1 MESKAD
7 TLEETFETK
16 KVENEEEFVE
26 ELDEVAA
33 VPDNEIRRKLEAD
46 LFETPEF
53 LDDEGVITVMED
65 GEKEEKQEKF
75 INEFDA
81 ASRRRDALEPAGWRR
96 FRRRINR
103 TFRRIGDGIRRVFRE
118 PWKIC
123 LGKCPHGRK
132 RPVLLTL

>member
-1 MESKAD
+1 MRSQSS
-7 TLEETFETK
+7 LVCFLLLIS
-16 KVENEEEFVE
+16 FVSYCASS
-26 ELDEVAA
+26 AA
-33 VPDNEIRRKLEAD
+33 VPDGDIRRKLEAD

-53 LDDEGVITVMED
+53 LDDEGVIGVMED
-65 GEKEEKQEKF
+65 GEKKEEQEKF

-103 TFRRIGDGIRRVFRE
+103 AFRRIGGGVRRVFIE

-123 LGKCPHGRK
+123 LGKCLPGRK
-132 RPVLLTL
+132 RPVLLTLQFLRID